1 MRRRASG
8 NTCRRGGGWQEKE
21 KRNPTMNA
29 SRPRVL
35 TQADFDRFAAL
46 SRDDNP
52 IHCDPEFAHST
63 HFGATVAHGMLL
75 YSLLCA
81 QMQRSGSGPVLPIAQ
96 TLMFPR
102 PTFVGDGV
110 TAVLVMRNAP
120 GPGRLAL
127 DTSIRCVQRGRERI
141 SDPEL
146 QVSAQGEAML
156 LSEGSADM
164 LAMMRPSPLDGNG
177 MERVPAG
184 DATLHHLSVGQE
196 ATAVRLFGVDDIDEY
211 VSLTDDRNPFYT
223 DPVFASSRGFEG
235 AIVPLPLLAGMFS
248 DLLGTRLPGRGTGW
262 MKQSLRL
269 CSAARL
275 GEPMTASVRVTR
287 LRADKELV
295 NLATVVSGGDGRTVL
310 QGEALVLVRNLQNK
324 AGRGLG

>member
-1 MRRRASG
+1 
-8 NTCRRGGGWQEKE
+8 
-21 KRNPTMNA
+21 MNA

-35 TQADFDRFAAL
+35 AQEDFDRFAVL

-52 IHCDPEFAHST
+52 IHCDPAFARAT

-75 YSLLCA
+75 FSLLCA
-81 QMQRSGSGPVLPIAQ
+81 QIRRSIPRPVLPIAQ

-110 TAVLVMRNAP
+110 TAALVLQDAP
-120 GPGRLAL
+120 GPGRIAL

-141 SDPEL
+141 TNAEE
-146 QVSAQGEAML
+146 QVTAHGAAML
-156 LSEGSADM
+156 LADATADL
-164 LAMMRPSPLDGNG
+164 LAMMRPAPLDQDG
-177 MERVPAG
+177 MARVPAV
-184 DATLHHLSVGQE
+184 DASLYHLSIGQE
-196 ATAVRLFGVDDIDEY
+196 ASAARTFGVDDTDEY
-211 VSLTDDRNPFYT
+211 VSLTDDSNPFYT
-223 DPVFASSRGFEG
+223 DPVFARSRGFDG

-275 GEPMTASVRVTR
+275 GEPLTASVRVTR

-295 NLATVVSGGDGRTVL
+295 NLATVVSGGDGRVVL
-310 QGEALVLVRNLQNK
+310 QGEALVLVRNLENK
-324 AGRGLG
+324 GARGAV